1 MRLDHLQ
8 KWMVHFTC
16 FYLGGWYILLA
27 ANVGVHTRLHDE
39 SDHTRRRRHNE
50 RHGRNRLGEAHPR
63 TWRMLVTKVAA
74 RIIVS
79 TRRVRVLLSAS
90 WPNVPYLRRATVAVE
105 SFVPH

>member
-1 MRLDHLQ
+1 MDGTFQ
-8 KWMVHFTC
+8 FVHFNSVNRVDGT
-16 FYLGGWYILLA
+16 FQFS
-27 ANVGVHTRLHDE
+27 TFQF
-39 SDHTRRRRHNE
+39 NE